1 MWHKITPF
9 PRHCV
14 SVLCNVTRLVT
25 WSLLSCF
32 YPWWRDH
39 CYPGTGAAEQ
49 KCCVRGSVT
58 GWPFRPLVR
67 PRLSQLVMASGNNY
81 WCINILKVS
90 LSKLMNSSNH
100 APWLTVAVAAEI
112 RSRVAWWW
120 WWWWWQC
127 WCWLLTSS
135 SRTTTLVM
143 PILAICLYTLMLSL
157 FFLFTLDCCNYISQ

>member
-1 MWHKITPF
+1 MWHVWSRGHCCHAVTRDEEIIL
-9 PRHCV
+9 PRHRC
-14 SVLCNVTRLVT
+14 SGAKVLCAGL
-25 WSLLSCF
+25 
-32 YPWWRDH
+32 
-39 CYPGTGAAEQ
+39 G
-49 KCCVRGSVT
+49 T
-58 GWPFRPLVR
+58 GWPFWPLVR

-120 WWWWWQC
+120 WWWQC